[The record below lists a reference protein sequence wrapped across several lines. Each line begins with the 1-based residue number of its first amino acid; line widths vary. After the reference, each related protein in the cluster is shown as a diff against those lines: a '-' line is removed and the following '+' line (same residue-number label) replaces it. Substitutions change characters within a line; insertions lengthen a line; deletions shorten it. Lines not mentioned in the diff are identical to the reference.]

1 MKKLFL
7 VRMTPASQDAFVLAK
22 GDLFESI
29 VEGLALVR
37 LDKNNERTFK
47 GLWSL
52 IDIQS
57 GLFVLKA
64 KTQKKLLEAWEGR
77 MLERNWKT
85 AIEHA
90 RETSSYKN
98 RIKEM
103 EVEVYNWRTS
113 GYNIFW
119 MDPYPEDLY

>member
-37 LDKNNERTFK
+37 LDKNKERTFK

-103 EVEVYNWRTS
+103 EIEVYNWRTS

-119 MDPYPEDLY
+119 IDPYPEDLY